1 MAEEFENGMVSSDEV
16 AITDGDGA
24 IGTIPFRRGRG
35 PQGVGRV
42 QKPNQLN
49 ARRPPGALV
58 TEKLRLPRTTTA
70 RGVRRAHARLCE
82 WVLQGKLDSL
92 VATRIS
98 FILENIRKAI
108 DTEQIAWLHAEV
120 EKAEKL
126 ADRYG
131 IDLPPIAYEREGD
144 GADSVVDEAAT
155 QAIGGFAS

>member
-1 MAEEFENGMVSSDEV
+1 MADENENSVVSGDEV
-16 AITDGDGA
+16 AMTNADGA
-24 IGTIPFRRGRG
+24 NGTIPFRRGRG

-42 QKPNQLN
+42 QEPNHLN

-92 VATRIS
+92 VATRLS

-120 EKAEKL
+120 EKAEKI
-126 ADRYG
+126 AGRYG
-131 IDLPPIAYEREGD
+131 IDLPPIAYERE
-144 GADSVVDEAAT
+144 ADDADPVVDAAAT